1 MIEKSHAQKNTEEV
15 MRPAHSSV
23 DEVIVFKQLRDKTSL
38 GIMIDIDDNTAIK
51 QATGSIFNILSD
63 IQNLIKKFHSMRN
76 QRKYIN

>member
-15 MRPAHSSV
+15 IRPAHSSV

>member
-15 MRPAHSSV
+15 MRPTHSSV

-63 IQNLIKKFHSMRN
+63 I
-76 QRKYIN
+76 